1 MMDDKKFGE
10 VFEKVAL
17 SNVLIKSSDIM
28 SILSGLV
35 EDNEGNAE
43 SIKTIVESAVKEKLT
58 TEQIVKRVIM
68 LTCNCVVINIWN
80 NFQTIIEKA
89 YEINKKKIKSES

>member
-1 MMDDKKFGE
+1 MDDKKFGE
-10 VFEKVAL
+10 ILEKVSI
-17 SNVLIKSSDIM
+17 SNVLIKSSDMM
-28 SILSGLV
+28 SILSGLID
-35 EDNEGNAE
+35 DNEGNAE
-43 SIKTIVESAVKEKLT
+43 SIKKIVESAEKEKLT

-80 NFQTIIEKA
+80 NFENIIEKA

>member
-1 MMDDKKFGE
+1 MDDKKFGE
-10 VFEKVAL
+10 ILEKVSV
-17 SNVLIKSSDIM
+17 SNVLIKSSDMM
-28 SILSGLV
+28 SILSGLID
-35 EDNEGNAE
+35 DNEGNAE
-43 SIKTIVESAVKEKLT
+43 SIKKIVESAEKEKLT

-80 NFQTIIEKA
+80 NFENIIEKA